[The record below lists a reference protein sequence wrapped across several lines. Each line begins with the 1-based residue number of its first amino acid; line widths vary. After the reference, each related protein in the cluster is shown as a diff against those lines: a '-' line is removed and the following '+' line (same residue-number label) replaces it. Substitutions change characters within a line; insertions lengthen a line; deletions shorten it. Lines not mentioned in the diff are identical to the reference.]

1 MFWSFSKDP
10 LSLFSCHFVDRG
22 LLCSLNAVASRENE
36 FDSLQRRC
44 GVGRDV
50 SGNARIERQ
59 E

>member
-1 MFWSFSKDP
+1 MKKWVQYP
-10 LSLFSCHFVDRG
+10 LKLY
-22 LLCSLNAVASRENE
+22 SLNAVASREIE

-50 SGNARIERQ
+50 NGNARIERQ